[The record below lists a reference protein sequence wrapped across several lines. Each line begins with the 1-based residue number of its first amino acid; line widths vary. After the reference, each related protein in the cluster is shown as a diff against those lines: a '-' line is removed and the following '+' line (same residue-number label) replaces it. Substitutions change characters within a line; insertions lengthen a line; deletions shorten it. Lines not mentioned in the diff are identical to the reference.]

1 MIKIPFVDLKK
12 RYQSEKEEI
21 FACLDKVLSS
31 GNLILSQ
38 EVFEL
43 ETMVQ
48 KFTGSKHCISLN
60 SGTDALMMALWSA
73 GIGKGDEVIHPPISF
88 VATTGAIVHIGATPI
103 FCDVRPDQLI
113 DPNKIEQKITDKTK
127 AIVPVH
133 WAGKLCDMKAILKI
147 AQKYNLKV
155 IEDSAQSMGSYL
167 NAKHGGTFGFAGAI
181 SCHPLKNFNALGD
194 AGLMLTDDDA
204 AAEKVRLYR
213 NHGLKARDQ
222 VVMFGINSRLDA
234 LHAEVLKYRL
244 SRLKDVIK
252 KRKENADLYRRLIT
266 TDQIYIPPEKNDDGY
281 IDSYVMFIVQANKRD
296 ELKDYLTANGIE
308 SLIYYGTPLH
318 LQEASRSLGYKL
330 GDFPIAEEQCKKVLA
345 LPHNQEISSDKISYI
360 AEKINQFYSLTK

>member
-1 MIKIPFVDLKK
+1 MLKIPFVDLKE

-21 FACLDKVLSS
+21 LACLDRVLST
-31 GNLILSQ
+31 GNLILS
-38 EVFEL
+38 ETVLEL
-43 ETMVQ
+43 EAMVQ
-48 KFTGSKHCISLN
+48 NFTGSKHCISLN

-103 FCDVRPDQLI
+103 FCDVGSDQLI
-113 DPNKIEQKITDKTK
+113 DSSKIEQKITEKTK

-133 WAGKLCDMKAILKI
+133 WAGKMCDMEAILKI
-147 AQKYNLKV
+147 AQKHNLKV

-167 NAKHGGTFGFAGAI
+167 KDKHGGTFGFASAI

-194 AGLMLTDDDA
+194 AGLMLTDNDE

-222 VVMFGINSRLDA
+222 VVIFGVNSRLDA

-244 SRLKDVIK
+244 TRLNGIIK
-252 KRKENADLYRRLIT
+252 KRKENADLYRKLIT
-266 TDQIYIPPEKNDDGY
+266 TDQIYIPPEKNDGGY
-281 IDSYVMFIVQANKRD
+281 IDSYVMFIVQAHKRD
-296 ELKDYLTANGIE
+296 ELKDYLQDNGIE

-330 GDFPIAEEQCKKVLA
+330 GDFPVAEEQCKKVLA
-345 LPHNQEISSDKISYI
+345 LPHNQEISTEKISYI
-360 AEKINQFYSLTK
+360 AEKINQFYSISK